1 MDKKKSLKE
10 REGPEATASTE
21 GREYEAELKVLGV
34 GGAGCNALNRMI
46 EKKVTGVEYIAVN
59 TDVQDLEACK
69 ADVKLQIGRRATKGL
84 GTGANPEAGRQSALE
99 DTDTLLEHVEGAD
112 MVFVTAGL
120 GGGTGTGAAPV
131 VASLASELGT
141 LVVAVV
147 TKPFSFEGRK
157 RSLQADKGVA
167 ELKSFVDTVITIPND
182 RILQWAGKLTLIE
195 AFKKADDVLRQA
207 VQGIADLIT
216 IPGDINLDFA
226 DVKTIMQGKGAA
238 VMGIGYGKGND
249 KAIEAARSA
258 ISSPLIEEATIA
270 DATGIL
276 INVTG
281 GDDLTL
287 HEVVEA
293 SEIIKEAAHP
303 DANIIFGRVVDPS
316 MTNAMKM
323 TVIATGFPEEESIDQ
338 ETSEGETFAGSD
350 GLDVPT
356 FLKERKTAEREG

>member
-1 MDKKKSLKE
+1 
-10 REGPEATASTE
+10 
-21 GREYEAELKVLGV
+21 
-34 GGAGCNALNRMI
+34 
-46 EKKVTGVEYIAVN
+46 
-59 TDVQDLEACK
+59 
-69 ADVKLQIGRRATKGL
+69 
-84 GTGANPEAGRQSALE
+84 
-99 DTDTLLEHVEGAD
+99 

-131 VASLASELGT
+131 VAFLASELGT